1 MSEQK
6 YFIIRKDKW
15 AHMNKVRFTIM
26 KDEAFTLEEATRNLL
41 AYDQLNDN
49 KDYSFH
55 LQKVDPQFMEDTTP
69 LVLTEEVKTNGKVDQ
84 EELPF

>member
-6 YFIIRKDKW
+6 YFVIRKDNWK
-15 AHMNKVRFTIM
+15 HVNKVRFTIM

-55 LQKVDPQFMEDTTP
+55 LQEVDYKFLDDTKP
-69 LVLTEEVKTNGKVDQ
+69 LVLTEEVKTNGKIDQ

>member
-6 YFIIRKDKW
+6 YFIIRKDNWK
-15 AHMNKVRFTIM
+15 HVNKVRFTIM

-55 LQKVDPQFMEDTTP
+55 LQEVDYKFLDDTKP
-69 LVLTEEVKTNGKVDQ
+69 LVLTEEVKTNGKIDQ

>member
-6 YFIIRKDKW
+6 YFIIRKDNWK
-15 AHMNKVRFTIM
+15 HVNKVRFTIM

-55 LQKVDPQFMEDTTP
+55 LQEVDYKFLDDTKP

>member
-6 YFIIRKDKW
+6 YFVIRKDNWK
-15 AHMNKVRFTIM
+15 HVNKVRFTIM

-55 LQKVDPQFMEDTTP
+55 LQEVDYKFLDDTKP

>member
-6 YFIIRKDKW
+6 YFIIRKDNWK
-15 AHMNKVRFTIM
+15 HVNKVRFTIM

-55 LQKVDPQFMEDTTP
+55 LQEVDYKFLDDTKP
-69 LVLTEEVKTNGKVDQ
+69 LVLTEEVKTNGKLDQ